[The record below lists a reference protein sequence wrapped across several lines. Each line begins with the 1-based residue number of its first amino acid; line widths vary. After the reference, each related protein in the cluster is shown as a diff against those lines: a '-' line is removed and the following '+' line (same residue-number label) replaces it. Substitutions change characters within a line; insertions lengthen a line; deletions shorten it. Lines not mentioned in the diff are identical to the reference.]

1 LAARRQNLQYITNK
15 LFKNIVND
23 AENKLH
29 DFLPP
34 VNSSEICLRGRI
46 MFQISNFKILKFAC
60 LTLFAKLE
68 VCKELA
74 IPNVSHI
81 GNPNFGK
88 CPKIR
93 TIIVG

>member
-1 LAARRQNLQYITNK
+1 
-15 LFKNIVND
+15 
-23 AENKLH
+23 
-29 DFLPP
+29 
-34 VNSSEICLRGRI
+34 

-88 CPKIR
+88 CSCRLDTKMEKMFR
-93 TIIVG
+93 DFCRFSFKLFDLCMCFIIWIVLKVKFFLIFA